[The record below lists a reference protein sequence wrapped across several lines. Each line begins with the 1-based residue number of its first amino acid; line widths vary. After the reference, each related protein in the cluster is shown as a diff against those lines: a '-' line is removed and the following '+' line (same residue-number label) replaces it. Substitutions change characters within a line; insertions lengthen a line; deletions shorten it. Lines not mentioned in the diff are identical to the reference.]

1 MKPLA
6 LTMQAFG
13 PFPGRETIDFAELG
27 EAPLFLI
34 NGPTGAG
41 KTTILDAICYALYG
55 TTTGAERE
63 GAQMRCQYSSPE
75 LLTEV
80 CLRFELNGE
89 RYQITRLPEQARPK
103 QRGEGSTVQKARA
116 ELFRLGNDGDT
127 ASGKL
132 LVEQKV
138 TDANR
143 AVREL
148 TGMNADQFRQVMV
161 LPQGQFRKLLLADSQ
176 EREQIFQSLFQTG
189 VYKQIEERL
198 KQSAV
203 DIRRDYEAGNN
214 KLRGILEAGEV
225 ADEEALSE
233 ELERLGAQLE
243 QQLADY
249 QAAYDSW
256 QQADRQ
262 LTRARQ
268 ATQTRQRRQ
277 QAEAEL
283 AALLARE
290 PEMTSKREQ
299 LRWADA
305 AAQLEPA
312 RRRRAEC
319 VQAEDRARE
328 EENQADEALSRA
340 GERLETCRDALAAEE
355 AREPERL
362 ALRQS
367 VAELESLRPL
377 AARLGKAGREVE
389 EGAAA
394 FTRAQQS
401 EASARDTVARAREE
415 QKALALT
422 IDKLRRDVDTGQG
435 LDLALHRAHET
446 HANAVRLVDLTQSLD
461 RVRAQMTEAETRR
474 EQLAAAREREQAAL
488 TALRRDWH
496 LGQAWLLARQLEAG
510 QPCPVCGSK
519 AHPAPASAETTVPD
533 EAALEAQEARCQDA
547 EQRLARSG
555 REFAAL
561 DVECQAVEQQR
572 GSLLA
577 TVGEAA
583 NQDPQ
588 SLQRQLEALQGRVT
602 QWERDRERLQ
612 ALEPQVAGAESAVAC
627 AEKVLARATETTIAA
642 GRELSAARARLE
654 QLEAELPPD
663 YRSEAVLSAA
673 LARQRQQLDALDKTL
688 AEARSTYALADKQ
701 QAIAVTHAASA
712 NRRREAA
719 MEETGAAA
727 QDYDQALAAS
737 PFASD
742 DERGRA
748 AMADAQRQLLQAELE
763 QHDQAL
769 AGTRSRLQ
777 TLERELEGRPD
788 EDLDALGGT
797 EQIARERRDT
807 AQRARQLS
815 EARRDSLVS
824 TRDKLGRQ
832 RAANRELE
840 ARYRVVGTL
849 ADVASGQG
857 GARISLQR
865 YVLGV
870 LLDDVLAQGSQRLL
884 KMSGGRYQLIR
895 KQDPNK
901 GRKAAGL
908 DLEVHDDYT
917 GSARPVAT
925 LSGGE
930 SFMAALS
937 LALGLSDVVQSQA
950 GGIALDTLFVDE
962 GFGSLDSEALELAIN
977 TLLDLQRAGRMVGI
991 ISHVS
996 ELREQMDLR
1005 IDLHTGRQGSRLE
1018 IVSPFADG
1026 ASARAG

>member
-1 MKPLA
+1 MT

-13 PFPGRETIDFAELG
+13 PFAGRESIDFAELG

-63 GAQMRCQYSSPE
+63 GAQMRCQYSPPE

-80 CLRFELNGE
+80 CLRFELNGQC
-89 RYQITRLPEQARPK
+89 YQITRLPEQARPK
-103 QRGEGSTVQKARA
+103 QRGDGTTVQKARA
-116 ELFRLGNDGDT
+116 ELYRLGEDGDT
-127 ASGKL
+127 ATGKL

-143 AVREL
+143 VVREL

-198 KQSAV
+198 KQAAI

-225 ADEEALSE
+225 VDEAALDG
-233 ELERLGAQLE
+233 ELEQLSPQLE
-243 QQLADY
+243 QQ
-249 QAAYDSW
+249 QAAYREAYDRW
-256 QQADRQ
+256 QQAERQ
-262 LTRARQ
+262 LTRARH
-268 ATQTRQRRQ
+268 ATQTRQRRR

-283 AALLARE
+283 AALLSRE
-290 PEMTSKREQ
+290 PEVSGKREQ
-299 LRWADA
+299 LRWAIA

-312 RRRRAEC
+312 RRRLAEC
-319 VQAEDRARE
+319 AQAEARARDE
-328 EENQADEALSRA
+328 EAVAGEQLDIAGKAMESSREALA
-340 GERLETCRDALAAEE
+340 IEE
-355 AREPERL
+355 AREPERS

-377 AARLGKAGREVE
+377 ASRLGEAGREAEQGATALTRARRAESGARETLRRAAE
-389 EGAAA
+389 ERRALAQDIDALRLGIGAA
-394 FTRAQQS
+394 
-401 EASARDTVARAREE
+401 
-415 QKALALT
+415 
-422 IDKLRRDVDTGQG
+422 QG
-435 LDLALHRAHET
+435 VELALHRAREAL
-446 HANAVRLVDLTQSLD
+446 ANARRLADLQQTLD
-461 RVRAQMTEAETRR
+461 TAGRQLAAARARR
-474 EQLAAAREREQAAL
+474 EQLAAESGGEQVAL

-510 QPCPVCGSK
+510 QPCPVCGSEE
-519 AHPAPASAETTVPD
+519 HPAPASTETAVPD
-533 EAALEAQEARCQDA
+533 DAALEAQETRCA
-547 EQRLARSG
+547 EAERRLASCDRDT
-555 REFAAL
+555 AAL
-561 DVECQAVEQQR
+561 AAECEAIGQQHRALVASAGDAASHEPQA
-572 GSLLA
+572 
-577 TVGEAA
+577 
-583 NQDPQ
+583 
-588 SLQRQLEALQGRVT
+588 LQRQVEQLQR
-602 QWERDRERLQ
+602 QESQLIRDRERLQ
-612 ALEPQVAGAESAVAC
+612 ALESRVATSDNAVAA
-627 AEKVLARATETTIAA
+627 AEATLARDVEAAVAA
-642 GRELSAARARLE
+642 GQALSAARARLE
-654 QLEAELPPD
+654 QIEAELPPE
-663 YRSEAVLSAA
+663 YRTESALAGA
-673 LARQRQQLDALDKTL
+673 LARQRKQLDSLDRAL
-688 AEARSTYALADKQ
+688 AEARSAHARADKQ
-701 QAIAVTHAASA
+701 QAVAVTSAASA
-712 NRRREAA
+712 TRRREACVA
-719 MEETGAAA
+719 EAGATAR
-727 QDYDQALAAS
+727 DYEQALASS

-742 DERGRA
+742 DERARA
-748 AMADAQRQLLQAELE
+748 ALTEARRQSLQAELE
-763 QHDQAL
+763 QHDRAV
-769 AGTRSRLQ
+769 AETRSRLQ
-777 TLERELEGRPD
+777 TLERELEGEPE
-788 EDLDALGGT
+788 EDLEALT
-797 EQIARERRDT
+797 AAEQVAREQRDT
-807 AQRARQLS
+807 ALRARQSS
-815 EARRDSLVS
+815 EARRDSLLS
-824 TRDKLGRQ
+824 TRDKLERQ
-832 RAANRELE
+832 RAANSELE
-840 ARYRVVGTL
+840 GRYRVVGTL

-895 KQDPNK
+895 KLDPNK

-908 DLEVHDDYT
+908 DLEVHDDFT
-917 GSARPVAT
+917 GAARPVAT

-1005 IDLHTGRQGSRLE
+1005 IDLHAGRQGSRLD
-1018 IVSPFADG
+1018 IVSPFAGG
-1026 ASARAG
+1026 ASAKAG